1 MKPYKNFLRY
11 WFAITSVLSF
21 VGGWIIFAHS
31 PKPVN
36 PTNTVKGT
44 NSRAPIPTLPPIQTF
59 GSSNNTNNGLG
70 GLFSSG
76 SQNNNQQGLGFPR
89 IRTGGS

>member
-11 WFAITSVLSF
+11 WFVITSILSF

-31 PKPVN
+31 PKPVQ
-36 PTNTVKGT
+36 PTSNKGT
-44 NSRAPIPTLPPIQTF
+44 NSLAPLTTLPPIQTF
-59 GSSNNTNNGLG
+59 GTSNNNNGGGLG
-70 GLFSSG
+70 GLFSG
-76 SQNNNQQGLGFPR
+76 SSNNNQQGFGFPT